1 MPYIFAKTTDG
12 SYQQV
17 AVYIAGSDGERAI
30 VSARD
35 SNISLFAGLK
45 VRIPPEQKEN

>member
-1 MPYIFAKTTDG
+1 MT
-12 SYQQV
+12 YQKV
-17 AVYIAGSDGERAI
+17 AVYIAGSDGDNAI

-45 VRIPPEQKEN
+45 VRIPPEEKEND